1 MAGRLQLEQGAG
13 HIMRGRGSSWGW
25 DKENLHQGGSS
36 LSQHD
41 IGHLEIW
48 KSPFCI
54 FRANVE
60 ILMILYP
67 GGIVYRYHLT
77 TNLERLE
84 NKASLKTEV
93 DH

>member
-1 MAGRLQLEQGAG
+1 MAGRLQLEQGGGVLHEGAG
-13 HIMRGRGSSWGW
+13 YRMAVV
-25 DKENLHQGGSS
+25 QGDPTSRRI
-36 LSQHD
+36 LFIAQHD

-67 GGIVYRYHLT
+67 GGMV
-77 TNLERLE
+77 
-84 NKASLKTEV
+84 
-93 DH
+93 